1 MLYQGTEGT
10 VLVFEA
16 INKVKEQ
23 VNKTFLSLKKF
34 LFPFLQPLTKQKNKK
49 QMPYQGT
56 EGTVLV
62 FETITKV
69 KEQETKFLLSLR
81 RFWFRIL

>member
-1 MLYQGTEGT
+1 MPYQGTKGT

-16 INKVKEQ
+16 IN
-23 VNKTFLSLKKF
+23 
-34 LFPFLQPLTKQKNKK
+34 
-49 QMPYQGT
+49 
-56 EGTVLV
+56 
-62 FETITKV
+62 KV